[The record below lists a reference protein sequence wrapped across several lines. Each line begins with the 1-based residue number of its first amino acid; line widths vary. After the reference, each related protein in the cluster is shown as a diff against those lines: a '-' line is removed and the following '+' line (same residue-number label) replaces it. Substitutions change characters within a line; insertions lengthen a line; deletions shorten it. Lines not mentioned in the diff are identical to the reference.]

1 MFAALTLA
9 FGLDTAAVLTA
20 PVPKA
25 EILGLWKGHSI
36 CAKIKEAEFCH
47 DEVVAYNFVDLPE
60 QPTTVSLKAAKIWD
74 GTLRPT
80 YAIYF
85 NYIPEEHRWTSGF
98 SRGSTHGLW
107 SYVIKGDELTGTLV
121 LLPERTVVRNVTAK
135 RVAREQV
142 LAP

>member
-1 MFAALTLA
+1 MLAALTLL
-9 FGLDTAAVLTA
+9 FGLDAAAVLTA

-25 EILGLWKGHSI
+25 EILGFWKGNSI
-36 CAKIKEAEFCH
+36 CTKTKEAEFCH

-74 GTLRPT
+74 GTLQPT
-80 YAIYF
+80 YSIYF
-85 NYIPEEHRWTSGF
+85 NYIPEEHRWTSEF
-98 SRGSTHGLW
+98 TRGSTHGLW
-107 SYVIKGDELTGTLV
+107 SYVIKGDEMMGTLV
-121 LLPERTVVRNVTAK
+121 LLPERTVVRNVAAK